1 MSQIRRVIAKAAMR
15 LWFSDAMRILA
26 IVLTAALA
34 GVLITRVVQQV
45 FGLLMPWRQIAYGV
59 GGGVVLVTLLWSY
72 LARKNERQV
81 AIELDE
87 RANLRESLSTAL
99 YVEKAADSNEPW
111 SLAVLETARAAAAG
125 VKVGHAIPI
134 QPPKTWPVP
143 LATGAILA
151 IVWFTVDPID
161 VLGKHAERVAAA
173 EQAQQV
179 QQVKAQAAENRKLL
193 EEKLAQAKASE
204 LLKDQGDPTATE
216 AGKEIDKDPDALR
229 RAEVRQLTGL
239 TEKLE
244 QMREGEKAQQ
254 LDALKE
260 AMRQLRQPG
269 PGPMEELARSLARGD
284 FNKANE
290 ELRQLDEKLGDGSL
304 TQEQKDAL
312 KQQMDN
318 LAKQMQKVADQ
329 KQELAQK
336 MEQQGLDKQTAQELA
351 QKAMQNPEELKKALE
366 QLQNMTQEQK
376 EALKKMCQSASQ
388 CSQKCQNMGESMSKM
403 AQGMMQEGL
412 SQDGM
417 QGMEEMSQ
425 QLSEAEML
433 QEDMKNLDAALD
445 EAQRQLADLGKCL
458 GGEEGECDGQGIGQ
472 WREGDSNKMGKGS
485 GGPGQ
490 GNGPS
495 PDAEATD
502 YAIEKQK
509 ANVKT
514 QGGPIIGTKLT
525 YGQQLKG
532 QSVANF
538 EEAIEAGSKA
548 ATEAMED
555 NAIEREFQDP
565 VKHYFGKLDAKIKA
579 EKDKSPAGA
588 PPAASNAKPAD
599 SGGDKKEE
607 TAKSGS

>member
-15 LWFSDAMRILA
+15 LWLSDAMRIFA
-26 IVLTAALA
+26 IVLTAALL
-34 GVLITRVVQQV
+34 GVLITRLVQQV
-45 FGLLMPWRQIAYGV
+45 FGLIMPWREIAYAV
-59 GGGVVLVTLLWSY
+59 AGGVVLVTLLWSY
-72 LARKNERQV
+72 FARMTERQV

-99 YVEKAADSNEPW
+99 YVEKSANSNEPW
-111 SLAVLETARAAAAG
+111 SMAVLETARTAAAT
-125 VKVGHAIPI
+125 VKVGNAIPI

-151 IVWFTVDPID
+151 IVWFAVNPID
-161 VLGKHAERVAAA
+161 VLGKHADRVAAA
-173 EQAQQV
+173 EKQQEV
-179 QQVKAQAAENRKLL
+179 KEVKAQAEENRKLL
-193 EEKLAQAKASE
+193 EEKLAHAKAAD
-204 LLKDQGDPTATE
+204 LLKEQGDQTALE
-216 AGKEIDKDPDALR
+216 PGKEIEQDPDSLR

-244 QMREGEKAQQ
+244 QLREGEKAQQ
-254 LDALKE
+254 LDAMKE

-290 ELRQLDEKLGDGSL
+290 ELRQLEEKLGDGSL
-304 TQEQKDAL
+304 SQEQKDAL
-312 KQQMDN
+312 KQQMEN

-329 KQELAQK
+329 QQELAQK
-336 MEQQGLDKQTAQELA
+336 MEQQGLDKKTAQELA
-351 QKAMQNPEELKKALE
+351 QKAMQNPEDLKKALE
-366 QLQNMTQEQK
+366 QLQNMSEEQK
-376 EALKKMCQSASQ
+376 EALKKMAESAGQ
-388 CSQKCQNMGESMSKM
+388 CSQQCQNMGEALSKM
-403 AQGMMQEGL
+403 AQGMMQQGL

-417 QGMEEMSQ
+417 QGMEEMAQ
-425 QLSEAEML
+425 QLSEMEML
-433 QEDMKNLDAALD
+433 SEDMKNLDAALD

-458 GGEEGECDGQGIGQ
+458 GGEEGECEGNGIGQ
-472 WREGDSNKMGKGS
+472 WREGESAKKGKGS
-485 GGPGQ
+485 GGPGK
-490 GNGPS
+490 GDGPS
-495 PDAEATD
+495 PDSEAVD
-502 YAIEKQK
+502 YATEKVK

-538 EEAIEAGSKA
+538 EDAIEAGAKA

-565 VKHYFGKLDAKIKA
+565 VKHYFGKLDAKIRA
-579 EKDKSPAGA
+579 EKGDKPATDA
-588 PPAASNAKPAD
+588 KPDAKPDANPAAEEKPA
-599 SGGDKKEE
+599 
-607 TAKSGS
+607 AGS

>member
-15 LWFSDAMRILA
+15 LWFSDAMRVLA
-26 IVLTAALA
+26 IVLTGALA
-34 GVLITRVVQQV
+34 AVLITRLVQQV
-45 FGLLMPWRQIAYGV
+45 FGLLMPWREIAYGV
-59 GGGVVLVTLLWSY
+59 AGGVVVVTLVWSY

-99 YVEKAADSNEPW
+99 YVEKAANSSEPW
-111 SLAVLETARAAAAG
+111 SMAVLETARVAAAS
-125 VKVGHAIPI
+125 VKVGQAIPI
-134 QPPKTWPVP
+134 QAPKTWPVP

-161 VLGKHAERVAAA
+161 VLGKHAERVAAV
-173 EQAQQV
+173 EQQKQV
-179 QQVKAQAAENRKLL
+179 QEVKAQAAENRKLL
-193 EEKLAQAKASE
+193 EEKLAHAKAAD
-204 LLKDQGDPTATE
+204 LLKEQGDPTAAE

-244 QMREGEKAQQ
+244 QLREGDKAEQ
-254 LDALKE
+254 LDAMKE

-269 PGPMEELARSLARGD
+269 PGPMEELARSMARGD

-290 ELRQLDEKLGDGSL
+290 ELRQLEEKLGDGSMS
-304 TQEQKDAL
+304 QEQKDAL
-312 KQQMDN
+312 KEQMEN

-329 KQELAQK
+329 KQELAEK
-336 MEQQGLDKQTAQELA
+336 MEQQGLDKKTAQELA
-351 QKAMQNPEELKKALE
+351 QKAMQNPEDLKKAVE
-366 QLQNMTQEQK
+366 QMQNMTEEQK
-376 EALKKMCQSASQ
+376 EALKKMAESAGQ
-388 CSQKCQNMGESMSKM
+388 CSQQCENMGEALSKM

-412 SQDGM
+412 SQEGM
-417 QGMEEMSQ
+417 QGMEEMAQ
-425 QLSEAEML
+425 QLSEMEML
-433 QEDMKNLDAALD
+433 SEDMKNLDAALD

-458 GGEEGECDGQGIGQ
+458 GGEEGECEGGGIGQ
-472 WREGDSNKMGKGS
+472 WREGDSTGKKGNGS
-485 GGPGQ
+485 GGPGK

-495 PDAEATD
+495 PNSEAVD
-502 YAIEKQK
+502 YATEKVK

-532 QSVANF
+532 QSVATF

-565 VKHYFGKLDAKIKA
+565 VKHYFGKLDAKIRAEKGEKAPADGSAPKA
-579 EKDKSPAGA
+579 EE
-588 PPAASNAKPAD
+588 KPA
-599 SGGDKKEE
+599 ENAE
-607 TAKSGS
+607 PAKSGS